1 LLSFRNRGTP
11 AQRRNVVDL
20 LESLNPYRRLL
31 ILTMDVGIS
40 TVVFCL
46 SFLILGSGSIP
57 DHVWPNF
64 LSGLALIVPVR
75 LVVFNFSGLYR
86 GIMKYASIDDLKNI
100 FRAVALGSILFVLM
114 LLLLR
119 ALGVG
124 NFKDFPE
131 WVLPIDWTL
140 NIIFIGG
147 SRFMVRAL
155 RSYRPTALPEATRV
169 LIVGAGD
176 AGESILREIHFNPR
190 SHFEVVGLL
199 DDDPAK
205 LHKQIHGVLV
215 LGSTRE
221 LGELFESYDVDQVF
235 IAVPNAPAELIRR
248 IVEQCRRHNVTF
260 RKLPGVRDLI
270 DGKVTVSQLREVQ
283 LEDLL
288 GRDAVKLDLPAIGRF
303 IANRTVLVTG
313 AAGSIGS
320 ELCRQL
326 LAFGPARLVCFD
338 HNENGLYQLMQ
349 EFSSRQDRHH
359 IEPVVGSIVEPG
371 RVEWLFDS
379 CKPQVVFH
387 AAAHKHVPMM
397 ERNRDEAVRNN
408 VLGTRLLAE
417 AAHRHG
423 VDKFVM
429 ISTDKAVN
437 PTSTMGVCKRVA
449 ELLVRELDARSDTQF
464 MTVRFGNVLG
474 SAGSVVPLFKGQ
486 IAAGGPITITHPEIE
501 RYFMTIFEAVQL
513 VIQAAALGQGGE
525 IFVLDMGTPM
535 KILDLARN
543 LITLSGLQEGVDID
557 VEIVGLRPGEKM
569 SEELWVRGERLL
581 PTQHNKISVA
591 VPDETTDGKALNG
604 RLETLLASLDAG
616 REEDLVR
623 QLRELVP
630 TYTPVVGDNRR
641 F

>member
-1 LLSFRNRGTP
+1 M
-11 AQRRNVVDL
+11 DL
-20 LESLNPYRRLL
+20 LERLNPYRRML

-40 TVVFCL
+40 TIVYCL
-46 SFLILGSGSIP
+46 SFLILGSGHILDS
-57 DHVWPNF
+57 VWPMF
-64 LSGLALIVPVR
+64 YAGMALMVPVR
-75 LVVFNFSGLYR
+75 LLVFNFSGLYR

-114 LLLLR
+114 LFLMR
-119 ALGVG
+119 VLGVG
-124 NFKDFPE
+124 AYEDFPE
-131 WVLPIDWTL
+131 WMLPIDWTL

-155 RSYRPTALPEATRV
+155 RSYRPTALPEAVRV

-190 SHFEVVGLL
+190 SNFEVIGLL

-215 LGSTRE
+215 LGSTGD
-221 LGELFESYDVDQVF
+221 LGDVFESYDVDQVF
-235 IAVPNAPAELIRR
+235 IAVPSAPAELIRR

-270 DGKVTVSQLREVQ
+270 DGRVTISQLREVQ

-288 GRDAVKLDLPAIGRF
+288 GRDPVKLDLPAIGRF
-303 IANRTVLVTG
+303 ISDQVVLVTG

-320 ELCRQL
+320 ELCRQI
-326 LAFGPARLVCFD
+326 LAFGPRRLICFD
-338 HNENGLYQLMQ
+338 HNENGLYALMQ
-349 EFSSRQDRHH
+349 EFSPRPDRHQ
-359 IEPVVGSIVEPG
+359 IDPVVGSIVEPG
-371 RVEWLFDS
+371 RVEWLFS
-379 CKPQVVFH
+379 AYKPQVVFH

-423 VDKFVM
+423 VRKFVM

-449 ELLVRELDARSDTQF
+449 ELLVRELDARSQTEF

-474 SAGSVVPLFKGQ
+474 SAGSVVPLFKSQ
-486 IAAGGPITITHPEIE
+486 ITTGGPITITHPGIE

-513 VIQAAALGQGGE
+513 VIQAAALGGGGE

-535 KILDLARN
+535 KIMDLARN

-557 VEIVGLRPGEKM
+557 IEIVGLRPGEKM

-581 PTQHNKISVA
+581 PTQHIKISVA
-591 VPDETTDGKALNG
+591 VPDLEGDSKILNG
-604 RLETLLASLDAG
+604 HLEALLATVDAG
-616 REEDLVR
+616 REEELMR
-623 QLRELVP
+623 LLGELVP
-630 TYTPVVGDNRR
+630 TYTPVQGENKR

>member
-1 LLSFRNRGTP
+1 M
-11 AQRRNVVDL
+11 DL
-20 LESLNPYRRLL
+20 LERLNPYRRIL
-31 ILTMDVGIS
+31 ILSMDVGIS
-40 TVVFCL
+40 ALVYYL
-46 SFLILGSGSIP
+46 SFMILGSGRIP
-57 DHVWPNF
+57 AEVWPI
-64 LSGLALIVPVR
+64 LGSGLAVMVPVR

-100 FRAVALGSILFVLM
+100 FRAVALGSMLFIFV

-119 ALGVG
+119 GLHVPHFA
-124 NFKDFPE
+124 DFPE
-131 WVLPIDWTL
+131 WVLLIDWTL

-155 RSYRPTALPEATRV
+155 RSYRPTALPEAARV

-190 SHFEVVGLL
+190 SQFEVVGLL
-199 DDDPAK
+199 DDDPSK

-215 LGSTRE
+215 LGSTGD
-221 LGELFESYDVDQVF
+221 LGDMFSSYDVDQVF

-260 RKLPGVRDLI
+260 RKLPAVRDLI
-270 DGKVTVSQLREVQ
+270 DGRVSISQLREVQ

-288 GRDAVKLDLPAIGRF
+288 GRDAVKLDLLSIGRF
-303 IANRTVLVTG
+303 ITGRTVLVTG

-320 ELCRQL
+320 ELCRQVL
-326 LAFGPARLVCFD
+326 TFQPARLICFD
-338 HNENGLYQLMQ
+338 HNENGLYALMQ
-349 EFSSRQDRHH
+349 EFAARPDRSL
-359 IEPVVGSIVEPG
+359 IEPVVGSIVEQG
-371 RVEWLFDS
+371 RVEWLFRFHQ
-379 CKPQVVFH
+379 PAVVFH

-408 VLGTRLLAE
+408 VQGTRLLAE

-423 VDKFVM
+423 VEKFVM

-437 PTSTMGVCKRVA
+437 PSSTMGVCKRVA

-474 SAGSVVPLFKGQ
+474 SAGSVVPLFKSQ
-486 IAAGGPITITHPEIE
+486 IRAGGPITITHPNIE

-525 IFVLDMGTPM
+525 IFVLDMGSPM
-535 KILDLARN
+535 KIIDMARN

-557 VEIVGLRPGEKM
+557 IEIVGLRQGEKM
-569 SEELWVRGERLL
+569 TEELWVTGEQLL
-581 PTQHNKISVA
+581 PTPHPKISVA
-591 VPDETTDGKALNG
+591 VPEHEADSGQLNNHLEELLSLVDSG
-604 RLETLLASLDAG
+604 RDQEI
-616 REEDLVR
+616 VK
-623 QLRELVP
+623 QLRTIVP
-630 TYTPVVGDNRR
+630 TYTPVAGDNRR

>member
-1 LLSFRNRGTP
+1 M
-11 AQRRNVVDL
+11 DL
-20 LESLNPYRRLL
+20 LERLNPYRRVL
-31 ILTMDVGIS
+31 ILAMDVGIS
-40 TVVFCL
+40 AVSL
-46 SFLILGSGSIP
+46 FLAFLMLGGGGIAP
-57 DHVWPNF
+57 GMVTGF
-64 LSGLALIVPVR
+64 LAGLALMVPVR
-75 LVVFNFSGLYR
+75 LLVFNFSGLYR

-100 FRAVALGSILFVLM
+100 FRAVSLGSLLFFFL

-119 ALGVG
+119 GLHVEAYQ
-124 NFKDFPE
+124 DFPK
-131 WVLPIDWTL
+131 WVMPVDWML

-155 RSYRPTALPEATRV
+155 RSYRPTALPEAARV

-190 SHFEVVGLL
+190 SNYEVVGLL
-199 DDDPAK
+199 DDDPGK

-215 LGSTRE
+215 LGNSQM
-221 LGELFESYDVDQVF
+221 LGEVFESYDVDQVF
-235 IAVPNAPAELIRR
+235 IAVPNAPAELVRR

-270 DGKVTVSQLREVQ
+270 DGKVSVSQLREVQ

-288 GRDAVKLDLPAIGRF
+288 GRDAVKLDLPSIGR
-303 IANRTVLVTG
+303 IITDQVVLVTG

-320 ELCRQL
+320 ELCRQV
-326 LAFGPARLVCFD
+326 LAYGPKRLICFD
-338 HNENGLYQLMQ
+338 HNENGLYSLMQ
-349 EFSSRQDRHH
+349 EFSSRPDRHH
-359 IEPVVGSIVEPG
+359 IDPVVGSIVEAG
-371 RVEWLFDS
+371 RVEWLCS
-379 CKPQVVFH
+379 TWKPAVVFH

-408 VLGTRLLAE
+408 ILGTRLLAE
-417 AAHRHG
+417 AAHRHQ

-449 ELLVRELDARSDTQF
+449 ELLVRELDSRSATQF

-474 SAGSVVPLFKGQ
+474 SAGSVVPLFRSQ
-486 IAAGGPITITHPEIE
+486 IGAGGPITITHPEIE

-513 VIQAAALGQGGE
+513 VIQAAALGEGGE

-535 KILDLARN
+535 KIIDMARN

-557 VEIVGLRPGEKM
+557 IEIVGLRPGEKM
-569 SEELWVRGERLL
+569 SEELWVTGERLL
-581 PTQHNKISVA
+581 PTRHVKISVA
-591 VPDETTDGKALNG
+591 VPDQEADAVVLNG
-604 RLETLLASLDAG
+604 RLEELLAMVDQG
-616 REEDLVR
+616 RDEEL
-623 QLRELVP
+623 LRLLRALVP
-630 TYTPVVGDNRR
+630 TYTPVAGENKR